1 MSDKEARLQN
11 EIKKWLQSQ
20 GFWVDIKTQTIFEQ
34 AGVPDLIAV
43 RDGKAIF
50 FEVKSNKTSTVRP
63 VQEVQ
68 IERIKATGTPA
79 FVVWSL
85 KQVEE
90 YIKEYFK

>member
-1 MSDKEARLQN
+1 MSDKEAKLQS

-43 RDGKAIF
+43 RDGKVIF
-50 FEVKSNKTSTVRP
+50 FEVKATKQSNVRP

-68 IERIKATGTPA
+68 IERIRKTGTPA
-79 FVVWSL
+79 YVVWSL

-90 YIKEYFK
+90 YIKEHF